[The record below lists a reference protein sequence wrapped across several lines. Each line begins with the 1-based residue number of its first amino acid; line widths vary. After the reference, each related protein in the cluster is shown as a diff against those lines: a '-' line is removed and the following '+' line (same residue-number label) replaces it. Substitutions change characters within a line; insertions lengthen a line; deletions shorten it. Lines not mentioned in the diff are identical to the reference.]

1 MSISREQAWE
11 WSAFWKAENPDSC
24 LPEGADLASG
34 IARAWHSFF
43 ESLGPGSRILDLGTG
58 NGSLASRAAA
68 VGSTK
73 QRPFTIEAVDLAD
86 IDPHRFLPAK
96 RDILSDIRFRG
107 RTAMESLPFGDG
119 TFDAV
124 VSQYGIEYSDLDR
137 SIPEALRLLAPLGRL
152 RLLLHAEDGVLA
164 ERCRLQSRQARD
176 ILDSTLFADVV
187 DLLEK
192 LHAAEQGGGGPQTHG
207 QALSAV
213 QVVKSTLDSLAE
225 RFGAD
230 TDASLPGA
238 VFAAVRRLPDLRK
251 SLVHGTL
258 MATAAETRH
267 LLEAQLQRLVAM
279 QAAALDR
286 QGMESLAARVGA
298 LGLRVRMQAAEADE
312 GGRRLG
318 WWLEGA
324 A

>member
-1 MSISREQAWE
+1 VSISREQAWE
-11 WSAFWKAENPDSC
+11 WSAFWQAENPDSC
-24 LPEGADLASG
+24 LPEGTDLASG
-34 IARAWHSFF
+34 VARAWRSFF
-43 ESLGPGSRILDLGTG
+43 ENLTPGSRILDLGTG
-58 NGSLASRAAA
+58 NGSLAARAAA
-68 VGSTK
+68 VGATK
-73 QRPFTIEAVDLAD
+73 PQPFTVEAVDLAD

-96 RDILSDIRFRG
+96 RDILSDIRFHG

-137 SIPEALRLLAPLGRL
+137 SVPEALRLLAPGGRL
-152 RLLLHAEDGVLA
+152 RLLLHAAEGVLA
-164 ERCRLQSRQARD
+164 KRCRLQSRQARD

-192 LHAAEQGGGGPQTHG
+192 LHAAEQGGGPEARG
-207 QALSAV
+207 QALGAV
-213 QVVKSTLDSLAE
+213 QAVKSTLDSLAQ

-230 TDASLPGA
+230 TDASLPEA
-238 VFAAVRRLPDLRK
+238 VFAAVRRLPDLRN

-258 MATAAETRH
+258 MATAGETRH
-267 LLEAQLQRLVAM
+267 LLEAQLQRLEAM
-279 QAAALDR
+279 QQAALDR
-286 QGMESLAARVGA
+286 QGMETLAARVRG
-298 LGLRVRMQAAEADE
+298 LGLRVRTQAAETDE
-312 GGRRLG
+312 GGRLLG